1 MINLLRKLKEAYA
14 LGYERAGLRVDIY
27 IIFSSIKNG
36 NTMNQDQIPKL
47 REKIAEIDKGYSNL
61 GFLERL
67 ALMKSN
73 FF

>member
-36 NTMNQDQIPKL
+36 NTMN
-47 REKIAEIDKGYSNL
+47 
-61 GFLERL
+61 
-67 ALMKSN
+67 
-73 FF
+73 